1 MAVSKKTKTAKQAPK
16 PTRSIDFTFNSQEAG
31 KVMLAGDFNNWD
43 YEKTPLKKVADNTWK
58 RTLKLKPGRYEYKFV
73 VDGNW
78 TVDPKNDNRAWSAL
92 GVENSV
98 IEI

>member
-1 MAVSKKTKTAKQAPK
+1 MLDSP
-16 PTRSIDFTFNSQEAG
+16 EAN
-31 KVMLAGDFNNWD
+31 KVMLAGDFNDWN
-43 YEKTPLKKVADNTWK
+43 YENAPLKKVSDNTWK
-58 RTLKLKPGRYEYKFV
+58 RTMNLKPGRYEYKFV

-78 TVDPKNDNRAWSAL
+78 TVDPKNDNRAWNAL